1 MRLSKAVTFTDYK
14 KLIACLG
21 TPSKSLSFFDV
32 GNLMKMSFPLHCI
45 GDFFS

>member
-1 MRLSKAVTFTDYK
+1 MRLSKTVTFTDYK

-32 GNLMKMSFPLHCI
+32 GNLMKMSFPYNVLGI
-45 GDFFS
+45 FSH